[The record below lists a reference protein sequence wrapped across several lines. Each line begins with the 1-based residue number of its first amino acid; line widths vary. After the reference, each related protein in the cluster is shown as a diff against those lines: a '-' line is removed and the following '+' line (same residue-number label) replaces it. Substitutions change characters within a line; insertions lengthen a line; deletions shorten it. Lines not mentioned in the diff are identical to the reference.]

1 MNRSININQIQS
13 IMKNDKKTVKH
24 FVIKHLSGSKA
35 NQHETFDYGKHKE
48 LTFGREESNNVY
60 FDPEKDS
67 MVSRQHAKIVKGE
80 KPLEFYVE
88 DLGSLNGLYLNDE
101 KVEGRKQISAGD
113 KVKLGLKGPE
123 FVFDLDPRPAGAAA
137 TRLMNVAAS
146 KPTVELD
153 AAGETGS
160 DSDESENEKAPAK
173 ESIGKQTF
181 ERAISSERKRSARTM
196 VAVAAA
202 VLIVLTALG
211 FTFKDQLFKSET
223 TIVNPVEYREREI
236 IQTTDAFDTQS
247 IARTNT
253 DAIVYIEVGYKLIHT
268 TTGDDVY
275 HEYIV
280 LEDTTS
286 GSRDTVAL
294 YMENESGE
302 IEPVLGL
309 GRNVQI
315 GAPIAVGGGGGTGFV
330 VDNTGFILTNRHVVA
345 AWQTSYT
352 FPPDAYNGRMI
363 RFVNGEW
370 TLAEEV
376 ATPPENWVP
385 YNSEMLGRRPL
396 TGKVLEGQNMYLE
409 VTFPNSDLRTP
420 ANVVRISNTHDVA
433 MVKVTVPGDLNHVTM
448 KDATS
453 EIESGKPIMIMGY
466 PSLAPDVV
474 VGRASADYFNRATRL
489 ITVPSPTVNTGTIGR
504 VISATARSQDDL
516 VQGYFSVMGDYYQ
529 LSGST
534 PGPGNSGGPV
544 FDKDGNVIGIY
555 AAYVQTGTMGFAVP
569 IKYGLELMGPTRRTV
584 VN

>member
-1 MNRSININQIQS
+1 
-13 IMKNDKKTVKH
+13 MKNEKNTVKH

-35 NQHETFDYGKHKE
+35 NQHETFDFGKHKE
-48 LTFGREESNNVY
+48 LTFGREEANNVY

-80 KPLEFYVE
+80 KPLEFYLE

-153 AAGETGS
+153 TAGES
-160 DSDESENEKAPAK
+160 EDSDGQKEMEKGPVK

-181 ERAISSERKRSARTM
+181 ERAITSERKRSARTM
-196 VAVAAA
+196 VAAAAA

-211 FTFKDQLFKSET
+211 FTFKDQLFKTE
-223 TIVNPVEYREREI
+223 
-236 IQTTDAFDTQS
+236 QTVIHNTEVIEQHQEVRIDAFDTQA
-247 IARTNT
+247 IARSNV
-253 DAIVYIEVGYKLIHT
+253 DAVVYIEVGYKLIHT

-275 HEYIV
+275 HEYMVI
-280 LEDTTS
+280 DDPNT
-286 GSRDTVAL
+286 GQQRTVAL
-294 YMENESGE
+294 YIENESGE

-309 GRNVQI
+309 GRNVQN
-315 GAPIAVGGGGGTGFV
+315 GSPIALGGGGGTGFV

-345 AWQTSYT
+345 GWQTSYT
-352 FPPDAYNGRMI
+352 FPQDAYNGRMI

-376 ATPPENWVP
+376 AVPPQNWVP

-396 TGKVLEGQNMYLE
+396 TGKVLEGQNMYLD
-409 VTFPNSDLRTP
+409 VSFPNSDLRTP

-433 MVKVTVPGDLNHVTM
+433 MIKVTVPGELDHVTM
-448 KDATS
+448 KDATA
-453 EIESGKPIMIMGY
+453 EVEPGKQIMIMGY

-489 ITVPSPTVNTGTIGR
+489 LTIPSPTVNTGAIGR
-504 VISATARSQDDL
+504 VIAATARTQDDL

-544 FDKDGNVIGIY
+544 FDRDGNVIGIY
-555 AAYVQTGTMGFAVP
+555 AAYVPTGTMGFAVP
-569 IKYGLELMGPTRRTV
+569 IKYGLELMGPARRSV

>member
-1 MNRSININQIQS
+1 
-13 IMKNDKKTVKH
+13 MKNDKNTVKH

-35 NQHETFDYGKHKE
+35 NQHETFDFGKHKE

-67 MVSRQHAKIVKGE
+67 MVSRQHAKIVMGE
-80 KPLEFYVE
+80 KPLEFYLE

-153 AAGETGS
+153 TTGES
-160 DSDESENEKAPAK
+160 EDSDGLEDNLEKGPVK
-173 ESIGKQTF
+173 ETIGKQTF
-181 ERAISSERKRSARTM
+181 ERAITSERKRSARTM
-196 VAVAAA
+196 VAAAAA

-211 FTFKDQLFKSET
+211 FTFKDQIFKSET

-236 IQTTDAFDTQS
+236 IQTTDAFDTQA
-247 IARTNT
+247 IARSNIN
-253 DAIVYIEVGYKLIHT
+253 AVVYIEVGYKLIHT

-275 HEYIV
+275 HEYMVI
-280 LEDTTS
+280 DDPNT
-286 GSRDTVAL
+286 GQQRTVAL

-309 GRNVQI
+309 GRNVQN
-315 GAPIAVGGGGGTGFV
+315 GSPIALGGGGGTGFV

-345 AWQTSYT
+345 GWQSRYT
-352 FPPDAYNGRMI
+352 FPEDAYNGRMI
-363 RFVNGEW
+363 RYVNGEW
-370 TLAEEV
+370 VLAEEV
-376 ATPPENWVP
+376 AVPPQNWVP
-385 YNSEMLGRRPL
+385 YNSEMLGRREMV
-396 TGKVLEGQNMYLE
+396 GKVLEGQNMYLD
-409 VTFPNSDLRTP
+409 VSFPNSDLRTP

-433 MVKVTVPGDLNHVTM
+433 MIKVTVPGDLDHVSM
-448 KDATS
+448 KDATA
-453 EIESGKPIMIMGY
+453 EVEPGKQIMIMGY
-466 PSLAPDVV
+466 PSLAPKVV

-489 ITVPSPTVNTGTIGR
+489 ITVPSPTVNTGAIGR
-504 VISATARSQDDL
+504 VIAATARTQDEM

-544 FDKDGNVIGIY
+544 FDREGNVIGIY
-555 AAYVQTGTMGFAVP
+555 AAYAQTGTMGFAVP
-569 IKYGLELMGPTRRTV
+569 IKYGLDLMGPARRSV

>member
-1 MNRSININQIQS
+1 MKRSININQTQS
-13 IMKNDKKTVKH
+13 IMNNDKNTVKH

-35 NQHETFDYGKHKE
+35 NQHETFDFGKHKE

-60 FDPEKDS
+60 FDPAKDS
-67 MVSRQHAKIVKGE
+67 MVSRHHAKIVKGE
-80 KPLEFYVE
+80 KPLEFYLE
-88 DLGSLNGLYLNDE
+88 DLGSLNGLYLNDD

-123 FVFDLDPRPAGAAA
+123 FVFDLDPRPPGAAA

-146 KPTVELD
+146 KPTVELGT
-153 AAGETGS
+153 AGSGE
-160 DSDESENEKAPAK
+160 DVNEPEEMDKAPVK
-173 ESIGKQTF
+173 ETIGKQTF
-181 ERAISSERKRSARTM
+181 ERAISSERKRSARTF

-211 FTFKDQLFKSET
+211 FTFKEQIFKSET
-223 TIVNPVEYREREI
+223 TIINPVEYREREI
-236 IQTTDAFDTQS
+236 IQTTDAFDAQS
-247 IARTNT
+247 IARANM
-253 DAIVYIEVGYKLIHT
+253 DAVVFIEVGYKLIHT
-268 TTGDDVY
+268 STGDDVY

-280 LEDTTS
+280 VEDSTTGRQS
-286 GSRDTVAL
+286 TIAL
-294 YMENESGE
+294 YIENESGE
-302 IEPVLGL
+302 VEPVLGL
-309 GRNVQI
+309 GRNVQV

-345 AWQTSYT
+345 GWQTSYT
-352 FPPDAYNGRMI
+352 FPEDAYNGRMI

-370 TLAEEV
+370 ILAEE
-376 ATPPENWVP
+376 TDPPHNWVP
-385 YNSEMLGRRPL
+385 YNSEMLGRRPMS
-396 TGKVLEGQNMYLE
+396 GKVLEGQNMYLD
-409 VTFPNSDLRTP
+409 VSFPNSDLRTP

-433 MVKVTVPGDLNHVTM
+433 MIKVTVPGDLDHVTM
-448 KDATS
+448 KDATA
-453 EIESGKPIMIMGY
+453 EVDIATPIMIMGY

-489 ITVPSPTVNTGTIGR
+489 ITVPSPTVNTGSIGR
-504 VISATARSQDDL
+504 VISATARTQDDL

-555 AAYVQTGTMGFAVP
+555 AAYVATGTMGFAVP
-569 IKYGLELMGPTRRTV
+569 IKYGLELMGPARRSI

>member
-1 MNRSININQIQS
+1 MKRSINNNQKNR
-13 IMKNDKKTVKH
+13 IMKNDKNTVKH

-35 NQHETFDYGKHKE
+35 NQHEKFEFGKHKE

-153 AAGETGS
+153 AAGDTGS
-160 DSDESENEKAPAK
+160 ESDEAENEKAPVK

-181 ERAISSERKRSARTM
+181 ERAISTERKRSARTM
-196 VAVAAA
+196 VAAAAA

-236 IQTTDAFDTQS
+236 IQTTDAFDTQA
-247 IARTNT
+247 IARANT

-275 HEYIV
+275 HEYMTI
-280 LEDTTS
+280 EDPNT
-286 GSRDTVAL
+286 GQPRTVAL
-294 YMENESGE
+294 YMENASGE

-309 GRNVQI
+309 GRNVQV
-315 GAPIAVGGGGGTGFV
+315 GAPIAMGGGGGTGFV
-330 VDNTGFILTNRHVVA
+330 VDNTGFILTNRHIVA

-352 FPPDAYNGRMI
+352 FPQDAYNGRMI
-363 RFVNGEW
+363 RFQNGEW
-370 TLAEEV
+370 VLAEEV
-376 ATPPENWVP
+376 ATPPINWVP

-396 TGKVLEGQNMYLE
+396 SGKVLEGQNMYLD
-409 VTFPNSDLRTP
+409 VAFPNSDLRTP

-433 MVKVTVPGDLNHVTM
+433 MIKVTVPGELVHVTM

-453 EIESGKPIMIMGY
+453 DIEPGLPIMIMGY
-466 PSLAPDVV
+466 PQLAPDVV
-474 VGRASADYFNRATRL
+474 VGRASADYFNRATRVV
-489 ITVPSPTVNTGTIGR
+489 TVPSPTVNTGTIGR
-504 VISATARSQDDL
+504 VITATAHTQDNM
-516 VQGYFSVMGDYYQ
+516 VQDYFSVMGDYYQ

-534 PGPGNSGGPV
+534 PGPGNSGGPL

-555 AAYVQTGTMGFAVP
+555 AAYMGTGTMGFAVP
-569 IKYGLELMGPTRRTV
+569 IKFGLDLMGPTRRSV
-584 VN
+584 IN